1 MPETRV
7 PMTLR
12 DHFLEDPFFT
22 SAWEDMENMRNSFFQ
37 SSNMIENK
45 ESSSSVVEKKDD
57 SERKNMF
64 GRWMMPR
71 KWLLPSAMS
80 EWKNDS
86 GVLSYKD
93 GADKMEISLNTSGY
107 TPSELSVNV
116 GDGELIISGAHEERS
131 EAGHRMVSRQF
142 RRQYAL
148 GQDVDISKVVSN
160 LSQDGVLVVTI
171 PKDKKIQ
178 EVQEDKKKIT
188 LEQKQA
194 GEKQSSSSQSMNVE
208 RRSSFGR
215 QAEEEK
221 SSQNINVERRSSTES
236 EKSNCSTL
244 GRRSSAEK
252 KSSLESSQKINV
264 ERNSSLGN
272 PKKTKTSSL
281 VPMNL
286 RDSFFDDPFFHDN
299 WMDIQESQKSF
310 FSKAEEAFKKRMDLM
325 ESSMN
330 ERFSL
335 SKFFD
340 MDRDW
345 MKMPELSKMS
355 LEDNHELKIVNDEDK
370 LEIHLDTVGYKP
382 DELKVLVGDGVVSV
396 EGKHEER
403 TEDGESVMVSRQ
415 MKRQYP
421 LPAGAQYDQVNSNLS
436 KDGVLIISVPKSKT
450 IKQQDRHVPIKMN

>member
-12 DHFLEDPFFT
+12 DHFLEDPFFK
-22 SAWEDMENMRNSFFQ
+22 SAWEDLENMRSSFFQ

-45 ESSSSVVEKKDD
+45 ESSSSAVEKHD

-64 GRWMMPR
+64 GRWLMPR

-86 GVLSYKD
+86 GVLSYKND
-93 GADKMEISLNTSGY
+93 SEKMEISLNTSGY
-107 TPSELSVNV
+107 SPSELSVNV
-116 GDGELIISGAHEERS
+116 GDGELIISGEHEERS

-148 GQDVDISKVVSN
+148 GQDVDISRVVSN

-178 EVQEDKKKIT
+178 EIKEDKKNIGIVQN
-188 LEQKQA
+188 E
-194 GEKQSSSSQSMNVE
+194 EKKSLSSQALNVE

-215 QAEEEK
+215 QAEDMK
-221 SSQNINVERRSSTES
+221 SSQTINVERKSSTGS
-236 EKSNCSTL
+236 EKSNSSTL
-244 GRRSSAEK
+244 ERKSSAEK
-252 KSSLESSQKINV
+252 RSSLESSQKINV
-264 ERNSSLGN
+264 ERKSSLGSER
-272 PKKTKTSSL
+272 KTKSSSL

-286 RDSFFDDPFFHDN
+286 RDSFFDDPFFQDN
-299 WMDIQESQKSF
+299 WLDIQKSQKNF
-310 FSKAEEAFKKRMDLM
+310 FSKAEEEFKKRMDLM

-330 ERFSL
+330 ERSSL

-340 MDRDW
+340 MDREW
-345 MKMPELSKMS
+345 MKMPEFSKMS
-355 LEDNHELKIVNDEDK
+355 FEDNHELKIVNDEDK

-382 DELKVLVGDGVVSV
+382 DELKVLVGEGVVSV

-403 TEDGESVMVSRQ
+403 TEDGDTVMLSRQ

-421 LPAGAQYDQVNSNLS
+421 LPAGAMYDQVNSNLS
-436 KDGVLIISVPKSKT
+436 KDGVLIITVPKTKS
-450 IKQQDRHVPIKMN
+450 IKQQDRNVPIKMN